1 MTEEPHP
8 FAIELDRVGHIT
20 YVRLSG
26 DAVWAY
32 AIFGALRSLVDQ
44 RLDFV
49 VDLRGLRHINDTNVH
64 ELLQGARWGIDYDLD
79 VSFIRGSPEI
89 QDEILKHPWIRTDAQ
104 MGRTSR
110 RGRLKAPFKL
120 FLRLDDVLRFP

>member
-1 MTEEPHP
+1 MEILAYRDGVEEPHP
-8 FAIELDRVGHIT
+8 FEIELDRVGDLT

-32 AIFGALRSLVDQ
+32 SILTALRSLVDQ

-49 VDLRGLRHINDTNVH
+49 VDLRGLRHINDTNVE

-79 VSFIRGSPEI
+79 VSFIPGSAEI
-89 QDEILKHPWIRTDAQ
+89 RDEFRKHPASEPMVRWVEPPGELA
-104 MGRTSR
+104 
-110 RGRLKAPFKL
+110 
-120 FLRLDDVLRFP
+120 